1 MKTILLTLLLIGS
14 RVLASPFLVCDPVP
28 ASSGNQGLNV
38 VSYVIT
44 GLATTNLNV
53 QAQINADG
61 SQQLHYDLGAL
72 SNGSYTVTVAAV
84 NGFAQESPFTP
95 PFTFT
100 VGAPATPTGLRLSPT

>member
-1 MKTILLTLLLIGS
+1 MKILFLLLGLTT
-14 RVLASPFLVCDPVP
+14 LAVHAAPFLVCDPVP

-53 QAQINADG
+53 QAQVNADG

-84 NGFAQESPFTP
+84 NGFAQESPFTA

>member
-1 MKTILLTLLLIGS
+1 MRLTFVVL
-14 RVLASPFLVCDPVP
+14 VLAT
-28 ASSGNQGLNV
+28 ASIALGQKPSAAGHRRGSTEQDIKQLDHKR
-38 VSYVIT
+38 I
-44 GLATTNLNV
+44 